1 MELKEFALEKLKKLK
16 ELRELREMWFW
27 GVCFG
32 GVKEIEGVKGVKRNV
47 TLGVKGNDAE
57 IRMDMLMAQSHF
69 S

>member
-1 MELKEFALEKLKKLK
+1 MK

-32 GVKEIEGVKGVKRNV
+32 GVKEVEGVKGVKRNV

>member
-1 MELKEFALEKLKKLK
+1 MLGLVK
-16 ELRELREMWFW
+16 
-27 GVCFG
+27 GVYEVK
-32 GVKEIEGVKGVKRNV
+32 GVKRNVVLGSLLWVVKGVEEVEGVKRNV